1 LVACYALW
9 IGWVISWVAASVWTN
24 RTVARPS
31 AARQWSYQLP
41 ELAGYALLLGFVQT
55 GNGLKPLAWLSPYW
69 HLPVTLQWMFVVL
82 CADGIAFA
90 WWARIHLGR
99 LWSGYITHKEGHR
112 VVDTGPYRIVRHPI
126 YTGLITS
133 AIAMAAVKGSL
144 LAILGC
150 LSLIVAYLIKGRLE
164 ERWLREEL
172 GAADYDAYSR
182 RVPML
187 VPFLPVRG

>member
-1 LVACYALW
+1 MP
-9 IGWVISWVAASVWTN
+9 IKI
-24 RTVARPS
+24 TVTR
-31 AARQWSYQLP
+31 
-41 ELAGYALLLGFVQT
+41 
-55 GNGLKPLAWLSPYW
+55 N
-69 HLPVTLQWMFVVL
+69 
-82 CADGIAFA
+82 
-90 WWARIHLGR
+90 
-99 LWSGYITHKEGHR
+99 
-112 VVDTGPYRIVRHPI
+112 GPYRIVRHPI

-133 AIAMAAVKGSL
+133 AIAMAAVKGSV